1 MRPTVTALRGIGGAR
16 SAAGRTADDTGRMG
30 EEFAGPNSIDERFI
44 GAASARIP
52 DDDEISAV
60 VQGPDG
66 ARLIGTATQLV
77 LLHTDGSGG
86 IVTENWSLEEVED
99 LSVVSGYVLV
109 TLRSRSGPV
118 AFPLD
123 PDVEEAD
130 MQAVTVIGLQQA
142 HAKRKARRPTL

>member
-1 MRPTVTALRGIGGAR
+1 MANVTALRGDGSAR
-16 SAAGRTADDTGRMG
+16 CALVRVVAHTDGVSD
-30 EEFAGPNSIDERFI
+30 EIAGPSSIDDRFLV
-44 GAASARIP
+44 AANRKMAEG
-52 DDDEISAV
+52 DEIAAV

-86 IVTENWSLEEVED
+86 IVTESWPLEDVED

-109 TLRSRSGPV
+109 TLRSRAGPV

-130 MQAVTVIGLQQA
+130 MQAVTVINLERARVKRGSRPRSLQ
-142 HAKRKARRPTL
+142 